1 MVSEKILLEYGASFQ
16 KAHDSF
22 AWSSSVVNL
31 VITNS
36 PELVEVAIT
45 LITTEPKRSVAVVVG
60 QKTLAELLAEPYIG
74 EEEVR
79 WLMTRHG
86 LQLFDS
92 DAPKTFLYKR
102 SRDKYFTPTQ
112 ARRDCENMIGAAL
125 SAALSRYA
133 PTLRESMRLRSWYRG
148 V

>member
-22 AWSSSVVNL
+22 ARSSSVVNL

-92 DAPKTFLYKR
+92 DAPKIFLYKR
-102 SRDKYFTPTQ
+102 PRDKYFTPTQ

-125 SAALSRYA
+125 SRYA